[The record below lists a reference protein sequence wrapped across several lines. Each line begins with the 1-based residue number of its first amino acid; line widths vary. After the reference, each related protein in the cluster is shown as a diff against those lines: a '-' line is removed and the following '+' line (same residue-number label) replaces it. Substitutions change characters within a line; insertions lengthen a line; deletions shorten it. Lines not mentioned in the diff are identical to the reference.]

1 MVLIKI
7 IKRDTEEFP
16 YVPAELDKFCIN
28 CQHCLAIC
36 PTGAI
41 TCNGVTAAQCPPIGN
56 VPSPENML
64 NLIRQRRSI
73 RRYKQEN
80 LPPEVIAKLRESL
93 AWSATGCNDDSLLFR
108 IIDNKED
115 MTFFRETATKIL
127 CRLIKSKILQILYP
141 NAKRLAPNLIAEDG
155 SIGIRIT
162 QELFT
167 RSLLFR
173 FNRPLVSTSANL
185 TEQPS
190 PRFFSEISQEI
201 RDAVD
206 YIVDYRREDQT
217 PTHPSS
223 ILKLGIN
230 GEIQIIRK

>member
-1 MVLIKI
+1 MNDKLKEEIRKCLEVLKQGGIILYPTDTIWGLGCDATNMDAVKKIYDIKKRSDHKSMLVLLDDAGKIASYADVPDIALDLIEISNKPTTI
-7 IKRDTEEFP
+7 I
-16 YVPAELDKFCIN
+16 
-28 CQHCLAIC
+28 
-36 PTGAI
+36 
-41 TCNGVTAAQCPPIGN
+41 
-56 VPSPENML
+56 
-64 NLIRQRRSI
+64 
-73 RRYKQEN
+73 
-80 LPPEVIAKLRESL
+80 
-93 AWSATGCNDDSLLFR
+93 
-108 IIDNKED
+108 
-115 MTFFRETATKIL
+115 
-127 CRLIKSKILQILYP
+127 YP